1 MRLKDNFYRVCSISQ
16 TDGGEYRVEAE
27 LMADH
32 PIYKGHF
39 PQKAVVPGVC
49 TLTIIKECLGE
60 ILARRVAFASIRECK
75 YVSALTPQEGLRI
88 IIILTIA
95 EEKKVTA
102 VVERA
107 DNHQTVLKLK
117 ATLE

>member
-1 MRLKDNFYRVCSISQ
+1 MRLKDNFYRILAINRIGN
-16 TDGGEYRVEAE
+16 DYKIEAE

-49 TLTIIKECLGE
+49 TLTIIKECLAE
-60 ILARRVAFASIRECK
+60 ILARHVAFASIRECK

-88 IIILTIA
+88 IIALTVA
-95 EEKKVTA
+95 EEGRVVA

-107 DNHQTVLKLK
+107 ESGQTVLKLK
-117 ATLE
+117 AVLE